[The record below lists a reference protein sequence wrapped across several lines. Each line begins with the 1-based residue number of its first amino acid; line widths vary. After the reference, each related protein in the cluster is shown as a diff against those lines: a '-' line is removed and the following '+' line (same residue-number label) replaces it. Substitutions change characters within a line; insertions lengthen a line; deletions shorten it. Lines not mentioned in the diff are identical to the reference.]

1 MKNINNS
8 KTNFNNQEE
17 MNMNT
22 VVVNK
27 KLKKVMCYEV
37 ERDNQLYIVNAIAT
51 KTEEGKIEFRII
63 VSTEKD
69 CRACSWNVIY
79 ESDFANYTNSCIEMY
94 AEEFVMGELDNI
106 IDHFEEKTDCM
117 YSYDRVKRDMKFWA
131 EDCAKEGYERMHTYF
146 VLQQNH
152 ITNSEELS
160 EISDFVQSLKGVSD
174 PMAYYEEYIAE

>member
-1 MKNINNS
+1 MLNINSTKN
-8 KTNFNNQEE
+8 NFNNQEDL
-17 MNMNT
+17 NMNT

-27 KLKKVMCYEV
+27 KLKKVMWYEV
-37 ERDNQLYIVNAIAT
+37 ERDNQSYMINAIAT
-51 KTEEGKIEFRII
+51 KIGDYGLEFRII
-63 VSTEKD
+63 VSTAKD

-79 ESDFANYTNSCIEMY
+79 ETDFANYTNGCVEMY
-94 AEEFVMGELDNI
+94 AEQFIMGELDNI

-160 EISDFVQSLKGVSD
+160 EISDFVHSLRGVSD
-174 PMAYYEEYIAE
+174 PIEYYKEYIAE